1 MKIDKLLQD
10 FLFHCKF
17 EKNLNPKTIAAY
29 TMDIEQFK
37 TFKDIKIWLPDYKK
51 QNFYTQG
58 SANYSDL
65 K

>member
-37 TFKDIKIWLPDYKK
+37 TFKDIKSMCIIKLIKIY
-51 QNFYTQG
+51 
-58 SANYSDL
+58 
-65 K
+65 